1 MNARLRLLLPAA
13 LACAA
18 LACSAC
24 GGGAQD
30 LPAAE
35 TAALVSAPAKL
46 LAPEPSAP
54 EPARRAFTP
63 VVAPGEG
70 LELAEE
76 SVAEKSEKRRYEISL
91 TFPQLKGR
99 PAANAVRFNRAV
111 RALVARE
118 VRDFK
123 HAYGG
128 GSAGRPWTDE
138 RVWEDVYDSLTGRYE
153 VIHFDDD
160 FASLRFDLYT
170 YGRGAAH
177 SSHSYAVLNL
187 DLKSGRVFKLGDI
200 FEPGAGHLQSLAAH
214 SVADLKKQYEAEHR
228 REVARLTGGGKP
240 ASHAGVRVPDSDFR
254 IGAGPEADNYRAW
267 NLAAEGVV
275 VSFAACQIGGCADGA
290 KEVLVPYSALGEML
304 NEGGPAARLNARRPR

>member
-1 MNARLRLLLPAA
+1 MNARLRLLLPAS

-18 LACSAC
+18 LACSAAC

-76 SVAEKSEKRRYEISL
+76 SVAEKSEKRKYEISL

-99 PAANAVRFNRAV
+99 PSANAVRFNRAV

-123 HAYGG
+123 RAYGD
-128 GSAGRPWTDE
+128 SAGRPSDE
-138 RVWEDVYDSLTGRYE
+138 KVWENVYDSLDGRYE

-160 FASLRFDLYT
+160 FVSLRFGLFA

-177 SSHSYAVLNL
+177 STQFHRVLNF
-187 DLKSGRVFKLGDI
+187 DLKGGRALALGDL
-200 FEPGAGHLQSLAAH
+200 FKPGARHLEALAANCI
-214 SVADLKKQYEAEHR
+214 ADLKRQDEAEHR
-228 REVARLTGGGKP
+228 REVARLMGGGKP
-240 ASHAGVRVPDSDFR
+240 ASHAGVRVPDSDFQ

-290 KEVLVPYSALGEML
+290 KEVLVPYSALEEVL
-304 NEGGPAARLNARRPR
+304 NEGGPAARLNSRQPR